1 LTAPLLNTRTTRQ
14 CDIPTNY
21 DKRHPKRPSGCRAA
35 PRQTLLLAYTSRR
48 SGLLRSSITTSAPT
62 LATRT
67 QRTQLSYVGFVLFS
81 ATALMPCHRTERRA
95 DGALK
100 HGRAGRKEDPNG
112 AKTASTLPTNV
123 YLHGG
128 GRVVEAQ
135 ATVPPTTCQRG
146 WVFGSTRLRQH
157 TTYGDGACERVPA
170 VHSIV
175 LFPREMDAD
184 GVPPKAPTSKATWA
198 QAGGTAA

>member
-1 LTAPLLNTRTTRQ
+1 MRRPSRTTREPSIRLLTAPLLNTRTTRQ

-35 PRQTLLLAYTSRR
+35 PCQTLLLAYTSRR
-48 SGLLRSSITTSAPT
+48 SWLLRSSITTSTPT

-100 HGRAGRKEDPNG
+100 HGRAGRKG
-112 AKTASTLPTNV
+112 APEWRQDRFNLADKL
-123 YLHGG
+123 
-128 GRVVEAQ
+128 
-135 ATVPPTTCQRG
+135 VPARRWSRG
-146 WVFGSTRLRQH
+146 W
-157 TTYGDGACERVPA
+157 
-170 VHSIV
+170 HS
-175 LFPREMDAD
+175 
-184 GVPPKAPTSKATWA
+184 GHC
-198 QAGGTAA
+198 TANNMQR